1 MLTHHCAKSGRG
13 YCRARP
19 WDLFFLYVSD
29 LPDPIDSEFDESS
42 KVCQRQMHF
51 FIYFSQ
57 ERRETSEICV
67 EVNEFPRLSFLP
79 VGCSGKILGRMSPLQ
94 EASLLVLFVE
104 TS

>member
-1 MLTHHCAKSGRG
+1 MLNHHCAKSGRG
-13 YCRARP
+13 TAG
-19 WDLFFLYVSD
+19 LGLGTSFFVSD
-29 LPDPIDSEFDESS
+29 LPDLIDSEFDESS

-67 EVNEFPRLSFLP
+67 EVNEFPRPSFLP
-79 VGCSGKILGRMSPLQ
+79 EGCSGKILGRMSLLQ